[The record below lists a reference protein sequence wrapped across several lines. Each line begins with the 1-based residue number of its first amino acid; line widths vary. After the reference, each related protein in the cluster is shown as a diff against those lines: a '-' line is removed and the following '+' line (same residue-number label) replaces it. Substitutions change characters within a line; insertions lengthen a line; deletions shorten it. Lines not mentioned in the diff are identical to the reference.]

1 MDSIDHPLEGGSKVC
16 LKWSRSHDKDGHH
29 LHIYGKNLYK
39 ASSPE
44 LRVYDLKLCMQHWE
58 LKFYKSGINDD
69 LWLTLTYFTARSK
82 LVTCEFEWKTLL
94 QSN

>member
-1 MDSIDHPLEGGSKVC
+1 MATIS
-16 LKWSRSHDKDGHH
+16 
-29 LHIYGKNLYK
+29 IYGKNLYK

-44 LRVYDLKLCMQHWE
+44 LRVYDLKLCMQHRG

-69 LWLTLTYFTARSK
+69 LRLTLTYFTARSK
-82 LVTCEFEWKTLL
+82 LVTCEFEWETLL